1 MNFHIPAKKKIWSG
15 GKQTKCAR
23 GRFRLPILAP
33 YEWSLV
39 LPERKNVPVKTEYI
53 SVKYITCWLWWWQKF
68 WICTR
73 VLEVCLSPVFSS
85 VNWIH
90 KVASLGFSNLAS
102 IKMSAEACRKQA
114 SRLWLQAPEWLQDMS
129 FLAANIWI
137 GRTKYAHISWYP
149 GQKHKFLLPQDSL
162 ASELQPV
169 QFSSFGRARFRAQK
183 GAVWC

>member
-1 MNFHIPAKKKIWSG
+1 MNDHWSFLSLKTCPWKLNTSRWSTLPADYDGDK
-15 GKQTKCAR
+15 
-23 GRFRLPILAP
+23 
-33 YEWSLV
+33 
-39 LPERKNVPVKTEYI
+39 
-53 SVKYITCWLWWWQKF
+53 KF

-114 SRLWLQAPEWLQDMS
+114 SRLWLQAPEWLQDMN